1 MRTEPITTPE
11 HVRQAVDVLRA
22 ACPGFV
28 PQAAVVLGSGLGGL
42 AGSIAASTSVPYASV
57 PHMAGST
64 APGHAGRFVLGTL
77 AGVPVVCMQ
86 GRLHAYEGHSAD
98 QIGFPV
104 YVLRELGAQVLVVT
118 NAAGGIDPG
127 FSVGSLMLITDH
139 INLLGANPCAGPDQ
153 PQLRPR
159 FFDMTQAY
167 DAQLQAVARQA
178 AAELGIVLHEGVYVA
193 TLGPSF
199 ETPAEIRA
207 FRTLG
212 ASAVGMSTVLET
224 IAARSC
230 GMRVLG
236 ISLISNPAAGVTGQ
250 PLSPDDVSRA
260 AAAAA
265 GRMEALVARVLGA
278 L

>member
-1 MRTEPITTPE
+1 MQSEPITTPE
-11 HVRQAVDVLRA
+11 HVRQAADVLRA

-42 AGSIAASTSVPYASV
+42 AGSIAAPTSVPYASV
-57 PHMAGST
+57 PHMAAST

-77 AGVPVVCMQ
+77 AGVSVVCMQ

-98 QIGFPV
+98 QIGFPL

-236 ISLISNPAAGVTGQ
+236 ISLISNPAAGITGQ

>member
-1 MRTEPITTPE
+1 MRPEPITTPE

-28 PQAAVVLGSGLGGL
+28 PQVAIVLGSGLGGL

-57 PHMAGST
+57 PHMVDST

-104 YVLRELGAQVLVVT
+104 YLLRELGAQVLVVT

-139 INLLGANPCAGPDQ
+139 INLLGANPCAGLDQ

-265 GRMEALVARVLGA
+265 SSMQALIERVVGGL
-278 L
+278 

>member
-1 MRTEPITTPE
+1 MQLEPVTTPE
-11 HVRQAVDVLRA
+11 HVRQAADVLRA
-22 ACPGFV
+22 ACPGFA
-28 PQAAVVLGSGLGGL
+28 PRATIVLGSGLGEL
-42 AGSIAASTSVPYASV
+42 ASSIADPTFVPYEQV

-64 APGHAGRFVLGTL
+64 APGHAGCFVLGTL
-77 AGVPVVCMQ
+77 VGVPVVCMQ
-86 GRLHAYEGHSAD
+86 GRLHAYEGHTAD
-98 QIGFPV
+98 QIGFPL
-104 YVLRELGAQVLVVT
+104 YVLRELGAQVLIAT
-118 NAAGGIDPG
+118 NAAGGIDPS
-127 FSVGSLMLITDH
+127 FAVGSLMLITDH

-167 DAQLQAVARQA
+167 DAQLQAAARQA
-178 AAELGIVLHEGVYVA
+178 AAELGITLHEGVYVA

-250 PLSPDDVSRA
+250 PISPDDVNRA

-265 GRMEALVARVLGA
+265 GRMQALVERMVGGL
-278 L
+278 